1 MKILK
6 KVLLILWLILFISL
20 IILNIYQYTKNNDKI
35 IVYKIEETIKNDIP
49 IKGAFFKTNNSL
61 FLGIVI
67 YSQRYF
73 DEDTYKKLEL
83 YTEKD
88 NQLLK
93 TENYSKY
100 MILNDYD
107 LYHNYLD
114 KNNKLTLKIYY
125 KDNTEEEVSIEFKEI
140 YQNSLKNT
148 LDNLKIKSSKEKIIE
163 KINNTKNKLILNMIP
178 QSNFYVYMFDNHE
191 AMTYMPEDNTL
202 SYYHILNDNEN
213 ESYYLN
219 LNKLE
224 LLYTHTINDKD
235 DKTYFYNLDS
245 SYCKKEECQDYKD
258 KKENFDKLILKI
270 IS

>member
-6 KVLLILWLILFISL
+6 KVLLILCLILFISL

-35 IVYKIEETIKNDIP
+35 VVYKIEETIKNDIP

-73 DEDTYKKLEL
+73 DEDTYTKLEL
-83 YTEKD
+83 YSEKD

-100 MILNDYD
+100 MILNDYE

-114 KNNKLTLKIYY
+114 KNNKLILKIYY
-125 KDNTEEEVSIEFKEI
+125 KDNTEEEVSIDFKEI

-148 LDNLKIKSSKEKIIE
+148 LEKFKLKSSKEKIIE
-163 KINNTKNKLILNMIP
+163 KVNNTKNKLILNMIP
-178 QSNFYVYMFDNHE
+178 QANFYIYMFNNHE
-191 AMTYMPEDNTL
+191 SATYIPENNTL
-202 SYYHILNDNEN
+202 SYYHLLKDNEYDR
-213 ESYYLN
+213 YYLD

-224 LLYTHTINDKD
+224 LIYTYSVNDED
-235 DKTYFYNLDS
+235 VKTYIYSLNHD
-245 SYCKKEECQDYKD
+245 YCEKEECQDYKA
-258 KKENFDKLILKI
+258 KKENFDNLILKI